1 MTRWWIADLAWL
13 GGEDLD
19 RDVLL
24 EVENGH
30 FVAVTPHADSASAS
44 RLPGVTLPGMVNA
57 HSHAFHRMLRG
68 RTHRQG
74 GDFWMWRE
82 LMYEVAAEL
91 TPESYEEI
99 ATRVYTEMVRA
110 GFTTVGEFHYVHH
123 QSGGHPYDD
132 PNEMGHALIR
142 AARRAGIRI
151 ALLDSGY
158 LKANMDRTPLN
169 PVQVRFSDGTVEAWL
184 ERVERLAEAYR
195 NESDVRV
202 GLAPHS
208 VRTIAEA
215 DLSTVAERRTPDLR
229 THIHLSEQRAENQ
242 ECLEFAG
249 VTPAGLLDRVGLLG
263 PSTTVIHATHLTDAD
278 IDFLGSSGTGV
289 CYCATTERELADG
302 IGPAVA
308 LHTKGSPLSIG
319 SDSHA
324 VIDPFE
330 ESRGLELHNRLA
342 TGRRGDFAPSYL
354 LEAATANGAMA
365 LGFEAG
371 GLAVGADADFI
382 TISSSSQRIS
392 GLTASEGVA
401 QIMFSATS
409 ADVTD
414 VFVTGNRI
422 IKD

>member
-1 MTRWWIADLAWL
+1 MTERWIADLAWL
-13 GGEDLD
+13 GGEDLE
-19 RDVLL
+19 RDVVL
-24 EVENGH
+24 EVEDGR
-30 FVAVTPHADSASAS
+30 FVTVASDADSASAT
-44 RLPGVTLPGMVNA
+44 RLRGVTLPGMVNA

-68 RTHRQG
+68 KTHRQG
-74 GDFWMWRE
+74 GDFWVWRE

-99 ATRVYTEMVRA
+99 ATRAYTEMVLA
-110 GFTTVGEFHYVHH
+110 GFTAVGEFHYVHH
-123 QSGGHPYDD
+123 PSGGHSYDD

-158 LKANMDRTPLN
+158 LTANMDGTPLN
-169 PVQVRFSDGTVEAWL
+169 PVQMRFSDGTVEAWL
-184 ERVERLAEAYR
+184 ERVETLAEAYR
-195 NESDVRV
+195 GQPDVRV

-208 VRTIAEA
+208 VRAISEA
-215 DLSTVAERRTPDLR
+215 DLSTVAERRAHELP
-229 THIHLSEQRAENQ
+229 THIHLSEQRAENRD
-242 ECLEFAG
+242 CLEFAG

-278 IDFLGSSGTGV
+278 IDLLGASGTGV

-308 LHTKGSPLSIG
+308 VHAKGSPLCIG

-354 LEAATANGAMA
+354 LEAATANGATA
-365 LGFEAG
+365 LGFEAAG
-371 GLAVGADADFI
+371 IAVGADADFI
-382 TISSSSQRIS
+382 TVSASSPRTA
-392 GLTASEGVA
+392 GLTASDGVA
-401 QIMFSATS
+401 QIVFSATS

-414 VFVTGNRI
+414 VFVAGNRI
-422 IKD
+422 TRD